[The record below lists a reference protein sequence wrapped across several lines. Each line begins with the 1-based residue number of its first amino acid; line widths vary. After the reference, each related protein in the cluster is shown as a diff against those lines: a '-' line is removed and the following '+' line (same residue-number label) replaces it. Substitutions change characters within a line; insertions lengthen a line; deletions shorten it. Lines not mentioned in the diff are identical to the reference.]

1 MSIICDEFEQRTAEW
16 RIACLGNP
24 GGSGISRILTS
35 KGDISA
41 QREKYLEELACE
53 RFTGKS
59 ACGDFVS
66 EHMAHGTD
74 SEDSSRA
81 LFELVTGIDVRQV
94 GTVFKDERRLCH
106 YSPDG
111 LIGDHAILELKNPMS
126 KTHIKYMEKKKVP
139 TQYILQI
146 QMGLYVCDRTVGY
159 FMSNADGY
167 APVIVKVRRDEEL
180 IRKIHN
186 AIEDFGR
193 DLVAREQ
200 MFRDNGGMPF

>member
-1 MSIICDEFEQRTAEW
+1 MSIICDEFEQRTAAW

-24 GGSGISRILTS
+24 GGSGITRILTS
-35 KGDISA
+35 KGELSA
-41 QREKYLEELACE
+41 QREKYLNELAWE
-53 RFTGKS
+53 RYSGKS

-74 SEDSSRA
+74 NEDSSRA

-111 LIGDHAILELKNPMS
+111 LIGDHAILELKNPMAQ
-126 KTHIKYMEKKKVP
+126 THIQYLESKKVP
-139 TQYILQI
+139 PNYFMQI
-146 QMGLYVCDRTVGY
+146 QMGLYVCERTVGY
-159 FMSNADGY
+159 FMSNCDGY
-167 APVIVKVRRDEEL
+167 EPFIKKVRRDEEL
-180 IRKIHN
+180 IGKIHN

-193 DLVAREQ
+193 DLLAREQ
-200 MFRDNGGMPF
+200 LFREQNGMPF